1 MIFYYR
7 INIYFI
13 FSLFSNRDEG
23 VWWASGGRLVG
34 VVLFIGITWQG
45 LKNKNMRT
53 WGMMDPGGLKSEYA
67 KDKVY
72 VFHLDE

>member
-23 VWWASGGRLVG
+23 VWWACGGRAVGVWWASGGGGFIYWYYMAGFEKQKHEDMGHDGPRG
-34 VVLFIGITWQG
+34 V
-45 LKNKNMRT
+45 
-53 WGMMDPGGLKSEYA
+53 E
-67 KDKVY
+67 
-72 VFHLDE
+72 E